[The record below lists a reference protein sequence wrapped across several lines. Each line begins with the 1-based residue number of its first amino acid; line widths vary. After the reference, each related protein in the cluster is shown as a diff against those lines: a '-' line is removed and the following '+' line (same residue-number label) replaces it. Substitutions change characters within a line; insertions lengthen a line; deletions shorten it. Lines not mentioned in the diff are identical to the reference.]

1 MSGVRGRMIDA
12 VLSYHLNPDTCGVT
26 KFNRLLAAKLGVP
39 HGGVCQSGH
48 NHPLFSL
55 KFHELRSCLWAQP
68 AGQFSL
74 FIHDEPKHSA
84 DFSLLMAAQVVY
96 AGNAVIAG
104 AVRPY
109 RPDVVTA
116 FCPSTLQG
124 NPHRAV
130 LNVLTFGM
138 AHKLQIARYQKL
150 KTLLDDT
157 GQDYTLSVS
166 TAVHEGSPWDA
177 VATVGEQ
184 LREIFGDKTRVHVFL
199 ADDALAR
206 ELQECSAVALFFDP
220 ALRANNTTFWAAVD
234 ARKTVITTLDG
245 HSPVPLDPTSL
256 YDIDCMTEWPMDPH
270 WLILNPT
277 ARVAYSWDALLQ
289 TMGVTVP
296 V

>member
-1 MSGVRGRMIDA
+1 MIDA
-12 VLSYHLNPDTCGVT
+12 VLSLHRNPTTCGVS
-26 KFNRLLAAKLGVP
+26 KFSQQLAQRLGVP
-39 HGGVCQSGH
+39 WLPMDAAVD
-48 NHPLFSL
+48 HPLVSMKFS
-55 KFHELRSCLWAQP
+55 EAVWRPPWLRSWNDY
-68 AGQFSL
+68 FSL
-74 FIHDEPKHSA
+74 FIHDAPETPDDKWYVINA
-84 DFSLLMAAQVVY
+84 KALYAA
-96 AGNAVIAG
+96 NAVIAD

-124 NPHRAV
+124 NPHRAA

-150 KTLLDDT
+150 KTLLDGT

-184 LREIFGDKTRVHVFL
+184 LRDIFGDKTRVLGFL

-220 ALRANNTTFWAAVD
+220 ALRANNTTFWAAVE
-234 ARKTVITTLDG
+234 AERLIVTTLDE
-245 HSPVPLDPTSL
+245 HSPVPGHGCVR
-256 YDIDCMTEWPMDPH
+256 DIDKLLKWPHP
-270 WLILNPT
+270 WQIWKFVEGGQQYT
-277 ARVAYSWDALLQ
+277 WDALLQ